1 MTDEPLAQAL
11 GLVERLDAANIWYRL
26 TVVRGALMV
35 EAVVPG
41 EHWEIEFFPDGHIEV
56 ERFRSDG
63 EILGPEAIERL
74 LMEDDNLPPR
84 NIPAR

>member
-1 MTDEPLAQAL
+1 
-11 GLVERLDAANIWYRL
+11 
-26 TVVRGALMV
+26 V

-41 EHWEIEFFPDGHIEV
+41 EHWEIEFFQDGHIEV

-74 LMEDDNLPPR
+74 FIEDDE
-84 NIPAR
+84 PAAG